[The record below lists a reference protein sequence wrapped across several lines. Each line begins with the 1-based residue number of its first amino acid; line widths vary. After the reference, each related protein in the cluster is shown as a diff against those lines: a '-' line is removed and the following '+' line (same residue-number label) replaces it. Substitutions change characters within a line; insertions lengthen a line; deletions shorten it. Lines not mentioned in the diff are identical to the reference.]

1 MAEILVTSA
10 QLRKAAEELQQLN
23 TQFKARTDD
32 LNSKEMELKSMWE
45 GQANDAF
52 HAAFQKDK
60 SQWDVFYNTII
71 EYVNALNQIAAKYD
85 QAEATN
91 TQTATTRTY

>member
-1 MAEILVTSA
+1 MSELLVKTNE
-10 QLRKAAEELQQLN
+10 LRKAAESLQQLN
-23 TQFKARTDD
+23 TQFKNKTED
-32 LNSKEMELKSMWE
+32 LNSKETELRGMWE

-52 HAAFQKDK
+52 HSAFQRDK

-71 EYVNALNQIAAKYD
+71 EYVNALNQIAARHD
-85 QAEATN
+85 QAESIN